1 MEKITEALAGQH
13 AELNGLLAG
22 LDDAGWASKTRCPGW
37 DVADVVLHLAQ
48 TEELALASARGSL
61 DEARERSGFG
71 EFDPFDVDGAA
82 GQAVDRQRGANPQ
95 ELTTRWRAVSEAT
108 VATFGAADPTQRAP
122 WLHGDLSVRTLA
134 TTRLAECW
142 IHTGDIADAVGV
154 TLEPTDRLWHIARLA
169 WRTLPYA
176 LKKAGQVLTAG
187 VTLEL
192 TAPDGS
198 TWVFEDETKRNMTT
212 IRGSAEMFCEVAAR
226 RVPGDESGLEATG
239 PDRYAVLDLV
249 RTFA

>member
-1 MEKITEALAGQH
+1 MEKITAALAGQH

-22 LDDAGWASKTRCPGW
+22 LDDAGWARATRCPGW
-37 DVADVVLHLAQ
+37 DIADVVLHLAQ
-48 TEELALASARGSL
+48 TEEIALGSMRGDMDGAL
-61 DEARERSGFG
+61 LGAGFADFERS
-71 EFDPFDVDGAA
+71 DVDATA
-82 GQAVDRQRGANPQ
+82 GEAVTRQRGASPA
-95 ELTTRWRAVSEAT
+95 ELMARWEKVSQAA
-108 VATFGAADPTQRAP
+108 VATFAAADPALRAQ
-122 WLHGDLSVRTLA
+122 WIHGQLPARTLA

-142 IHTGDIADAVGV
+142 IHTGDVAGAVGV
-154 TLEPTDRLWHIARLA
+154 KLEPTDRLWHIARLA

-176 LKKAGQVLTAG
+176 LSRAGQVLVAG

-198 TWVFEDETKRNMTT
+198 LWEFTDPEKRSLTT

-226 RVPGDESGLEATG
+226 RISGDESGLEATG
-239 PDRYAVLDLV
+239 PDRHAVLDLV